1 MKKILRWLPTVM
13 FLLGTSM
20 CAYSVDNTGSPYIEI
35 GLLGTYLVLAGM
47 AYEGGGA

>member
-1 MKKILRWLPTVM
+1 MKGILRWLPIVM

-35 GLLGTYLVLAGM
+35 GLLGMFLVMTGM
-47 AYEGGGA
+47 AWSSR